1 MIHLEQNIEMRKKL
15 EQNGATNSSPRGW
28 KSYRY
33 ERLMYENLPTTREEA
48 KRLGAKRYFTG
59 KLCCRGHLSPRY
71 TYGACVACKSETRKR
86 PPRKLVPLEIKKAK
100 KGKEINFG
108 EKITRGKLD
117 YIEKIEVKKQREIS
131 IFLL

>member
-1 MIHLEQNIEMRKKL
+1 
-15 EQNGATNSSPRGW
+15 
-28 KSYRY
+28 
-33 ERLMYENLPTTREEA
+33 MYENLPTTKEEA

-100 KGKEINFG
+100 AKKMTDTGKPVTPIETSPKMPKTKN
-108 EKITRGKLD
+108 EKNK
-117 YIEKIEVKKQREIS
+117 V
-131 IFLL
+131 

>member
-1 MIHLEQNIEMRKKL
+1 
-15 EQNGATNSSPRGW
+15 
-28 KSYRY
+28 
-33 ERLMYENLPTTREEA
+33 MYENLPTTKEEA

-100 KGKEINFG
+100 AKERTG
-108 EKITRGKLD
+108 PKLLL
-117 YIEKIEVKKQREIS
+117 VPRERRPRNS
-131 IFLL
+131 G